1 MFGLLLKLLALGDD
15 LCKHGCWGH
24 KSQMFITPK
33 NTKVYL
39 QNKYVCV
46 CGVLLC
52 KTQKK
57 SKIW

>member
-1 MFGLLLKLLALGDD
+1 MEHNHFFQYTDV
-15 LCKHGCWGH
+15 CWGH

-33 NTKVYL
+33 ITKVYL
-39 QNKYVCV
+39 QNMYVCV